1 MHIYHIY
8 IWIYIESCTCITND
22 DAMLTNLELQSA
34 LSQRQKLIF
43 ILRRRKAQEKKNGS
57 GALVNTDWVM
67 LFSLFFLLKIA
78 WLV

>member
-1 MHIYHIY
+1 
-8 IWIYIESCTCITND
+8 
-22 DAMLTNLELQSA
+22 MLTNLDLQSA

-67 LFSLFFLLKIA
+67 LFSLFFTKDGMA
-78 WLV
+78 CMM

>member
-1 MHIYHIY
+1 MHIYLY
-8 IWIYIESCTCITND
+8 IYIESCTCITYD
-22 DAMLTNLELQSA
+22 DAMLTNLDLQSA

-67 LFSLFFLLKIA
+67 LFSLFFTKDGMA
-78 WLV
+78 CMM